1 MTLGAAL
8 VSGFKSILNAIA
20 SLTIPQAMAVGAF
33 VGGAAYTIFLK
44 IRAAR
49 KLMKNANKPSTITE
63 KISQDFDR
71 RRKGSSKVD
80 MDKLDR
86 DIDDIKTR
94 DLRETDRIYK
104 DILDE
109 IDETD
114 QIRNSGRNH
123 RYTKKNYDR
132 DFYPLKKLK
141 KKKKRKTGPMMRD
154 VLEDEFGKFYQ
165 GVNEIIQSEQE
176 KQFDRYVGEE
186 DSFSR
191 NADAL
196 FAKDFL

>member
-8 VSGFKSILNAIA
+8 INGFKSILNAIA

-33 VGGAAYTIFLK
+33 VGGAAYTIYLK

-49 KLMKNANKPSTITE
+49 KLMKSAHKPSTVTE
-63 KISQDFDR
+63 QISHDFDN
-71 RRKGSSKVD
+71 RRKNSKVD
-80 MDKLDR
+80 MDKLNR

-94 DLRETDRIYK
+94 DIRETDRIYK

-114 QIRNSGRNH
+114 QLRNSGRNH

-141 KKKKRKTGPMMRD
+141 KKKKRKNGTTMQD
-154 VLEDEFGKFYQ
+154 ILEDEFGKFYQ
-165 GVNEIIQSEQE
+165 GVDEIIQSEQE
-176 KQFDRYVGEE
+176 KKFDRYVGEE

-191 NADAL
+191 EANAL

>member
-8 VSGFKSILNAIA
+8 VHGFKSILGAIA

-33 VGGAAYTIFLK
+33 IGGAAYTIYLK

-49 KLMKNANKPSTITE
+49 KLLKSAEKPATVTE
-63 KISQDFDR
+63 KISHDFDR
-71 RRKGSSKVD
+71 RNKKSSVD
-80 MDKLDR
+80 MDLLNQ
-86 DIDDIKTR
+86 DIEDIKTR

-109 IDETD
+109 IDED
-114 QIRNSGRNH
+114 NQLRNSGRKH

-141 KKKKRKTGPMMRD
+141 KRKKRKNGPMMSD
-154 VLEDEFGKFYQ
+154 ILEDEFGKFYQ

-186 DSFSR
+186 DDFSR
-191 NADAL
+191 KANAL
-196 FAKDFL
+196 FAKDFA